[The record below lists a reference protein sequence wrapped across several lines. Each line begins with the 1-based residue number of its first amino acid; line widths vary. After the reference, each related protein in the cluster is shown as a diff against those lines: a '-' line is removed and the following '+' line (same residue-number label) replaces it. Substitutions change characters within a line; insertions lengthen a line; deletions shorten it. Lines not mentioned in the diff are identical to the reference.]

1 MLGEENPV
9 TDSPSEYK
17 KLVNQHIFGF
27 RKLEQYEQFIRLLV
41 KVRAPKLSKEFKPTK
56 VYEILND
63 SLQTLTDEDLRPMVD
78 AMEKMDEIQESL
90 DRLKRAFGDV
100 RIIRTEYT
108 RYNQFMLAKKAQAY
122 LSRKVDVEKAQAR
135 LEEQLAAAQEIRERQ
150 RENEESLNARKERE
164 RLARAERD
172 SLLDDKLK
180 DMDVRLETARREQQ
194 EAEERERQWEKK
206 AEDYNG
212 KIFVAER
219 KEKELQDELSCR
231 QAELQEERAQL
242 QERQEVLQ
250 WEGHPDAVSML
261 EEGRLSDMPEIT
273 KRLGEYEKNLAEGKK
288 RIHDFE
294 EASAQYEEAALALE
308 QLKKEKAEQEKKRQL
323 AEKRLQEG
331 QDDWISLLYE
341 KADRAWSGNRK
352 GAFSEKR
359 KSWPGNTNPFPT
371 REELLA
377 VQSAPELE
385 PERGEL
391 VERSRKAMEEAGIR
405 AVPFYKAVE
414 FADGLDPAACAVM
427 EAQLKSMGLLDALVV
442 QPEDLLRIEGECPEF
457 LDSVICVDGKE
468 PAGERDAGDTA
479 VSFPGLTVNTE
490 LEDGL
495 QKETARILRH
505 IRNGR
510 TSGEGLRGGS
520 REGVRDGFPEG
531 RLAIGEN
538 GMFRQ
543 GALLGQAWQEG
554 EAEYV
559 GQLARKRKKEQKIRQ
574 LTEQISELEPLME
587 GLSGEL
593 SALSGRLDTLEKEY
607 RELPGFSEINDAL
620 EKLRE
625 CALQVDWL
633 NGQFSE
639 RERKAQEAEQRKN
652 RRYQEMLQCCK
663 ALPYGRTEAEYEEAQ
678 DALREYEGIW
688 RECRETILRLQQA
701 QEWLREQQSR
711 LEEDRQALDDAL
723 AEKQRCSGRV
733 RECEIRIRQY
743 EEYLNRPEIREK
755 AERLKALNEELDQIG
770 KDCLK
775 LETGLATLAEHLRLL
790 TESEPEKRA
799 ALQRAIGEETWLRK
813 YFEEE
818 LSLKLVF
825 DREAAS
831 LPDCAQKAMGFLRES
846 DKNREPADMLQA
858 LYQVFQKYNG
868 SLAAYGTS
876 LEDCFGMEEA
886 AEQVPG
892 AIRKR
897 VRVAS
902 VWNGKK
908 VYLEEFYQI
917 LKNAIDETQLLIQEK
932 DRELFEDI
940 LSQTISQQLTDRI
953 AESRRWVADMSK
965 LMRDMDTSMG
975 LSFSLDWK
983 PRSAENEAE
992 LDVTELEQILLR
1004 DRSLLTMEDIE
1015 KVASHFRSKIRTQK
1029 RLLEESGGMINY
1041 MELVREAMDY
1051 RGWFTFQ
1058 MFYRRGEEPRKPL
1071 TNAAFNR
1078 FSGGEK
1084 AMAMYVPLFAAVN
1097 AQYQKADRRD
1107 HPRIIALDE
1116 AFAGVDDKNI
1126 SSMFELVEKLDF
1138 DYIMNSQSLWG
1149 CFDTVKGLRIAE
1161 LLRPMNSQI
1170 VTIIRYTWNGHER
1183 ILDEQ

>member
-1 MLGEENPV
+1 M
-9 TDSPSEYK
+9 
-17 KLVNQHIFGF
+17 
-27 RKLEQYEQFIRLLV
+27 
-41 KVRAPKLSKEFKPTK
+41 
-56 VYEILND
+56 
-63 SLQTLTDEDLRPMVD
+63 
-78 AMEKMDEIQESL
+78 
-90 DRLKRAFGDV
+90 
-100 RIIRTEYT
+100 
-108 RYNQFMLAKKAQAY
+108 
-122 LSRKVDVEKAQAR
+122 
-135 LEEQLAAAQEIRERQ
+135 
-150 RENEESLNARKERE
+150 
-164 RLARAERD
+164 
-172 SLLDDKLK
+172 
-180 DMDVRLETARREQQ
+180 
-194 EAEERERQWEKK
+194 
-206 AEDYNG
+206 
-212 KIFVAER
+212 
-219 KEKELQDELSCR
+219 
-231 QAELQEERAQL
+231 
-242 QERQEVLQ
+242 
-250 WEGHPDAVSML
+250 
-261 EEGRLSDMPEIT
+261 
-273 KRLGEYEKNLAEGKK
+273 
-288 RIHDFE
+288 
-294 EASAQYEEAALALE
+294 
-308 QLKKEKAEQEKKRQL
+308 
-323 AEKRLQEG
+323 
-331 QDDWISLLYE
+331 
-341 KADRAWSGNRK
+341 
-352 GAFSEKR
+352 
-359 KSWPGNTNPFPT
+359 
-371 REELLA
+371 
-377 VQSAPELE
+377 
-385 PERGEL
+385 
-391 VERSRKAMEEAGIR
+391 
-405 AVPFYKAVE
+405 
-414 FADGLDPAACAVM
+414 
-427 EAQLKSMGLLDALVV
+427 
-442 QPEDLLRIEGECPEF
+442 
-457 LDSVICVDGKE
+457 
-468 PAGERDAGDTA
+468 
-479 VSFPGLTVNTE
+479 
-490 LEDGL
+490 
-495 QKETARILRH
+495 
-505 IRNGR
+505 
-510 TSGEGLRGGS
+510 
-520 REGVRDGFPEG
+520 
-531 RLAIGEN
+531 
-538 GMFRQ
+538 
-543 GALLGQAWQEG
+543 
-554 EAEYV
+554 
-559 GQLARKRKKEQKIRQ
+559 
-574 LTEQISELEPLME
+574 
-587 GLSGEL
+587 
-593 SALSGRLDTLEKEY
+593 
-607 RELPGFSEINDAL
+607 
-620 EKLRE
+620 
-625 CALQVDWL
+625 
-633 NGQFSE
+633 
-639 RERKAQEAEQRKN
+639 
-652 RRYQEMLQCCK
+652 
-663 ALPYGRTEAEYEEAQ
+663 
-678 DALREYEGIW
+678 
-688 RECRETILRLQQA
+688 
-701 QEWLREQQSR
+701 
-711 LEEDRQALDDAL
+711 
-723 AEKQRCSGRV
+723 